1 MNKVG
6 VLWLV
11 GAGPGDPELI
21 TLKAVR
27 VLQQADVVMYD
38 ALVNEALLQH
48 VKQDAIIQYVG
59 KRLGQHSHTQE
70 AINQLIVEYGRKYS
84 AIVRLKGGDPFVF
97 GRAQEEIAA
106 ARAVGMQVQMVPG
119 ISSALAVPALQG
131 IPATSRGITD
141 SFWVS
146 TGTTASGQ
154 LPDDLPLAAQSRA
167 TVIILMGTQQLSVIA
182 RLFMQYRKSNTPVA
196 IIQNGSLPKQ
206 VFITGT
212 LADIEEK
219 AIVAA
224 IGNPAVLVIGE
235 VVALGW

>member
-1 MNKVG
+1 MNNHS

-27 VLQQADVVMYD
+27 ILQQADVVLYD
-38 ALVNEALLQH
+38 ALVNEVLLQYCRPN
-48 VKQDAIIQYVG
+48 AILQYVG
-59 KRLGQHSHTQE
+59 KRLGEHSHSQE
-70 AINQLIVEYGRKYS
+70 AINELIVQYGQTHNN
-84 AIVRLKGGDPFVF
+84 IVRLKGGDPFVF

-106 ARAVGMQVQMVPG
+106 ARAAGMQVQLVPG

-131 IPATSRGITD
+131 IPLTSRGITD

-146 TGTTASGQ
+146 TGTTASGA

-167 TVIILMGTQQLSVIA
+167 TVIILMGTQQLGAIVS
-182 RLFMQYRKSNTPVA
+182 LFVQYRKHNTPVA

-206 VFITGT
+206 LFITGS

-219 AIVAA
+219 AIAA
-224 IGNPAVLVIGE
+224 SIANPAVLVIGE
-235 VVALGW
+235 VVGLAW